1 MLDKDNDFWALRQ
14 TEFHLQ
20 SVTRERDALRTQL
33 EWLQSLLA
41 DTQAKLESA
50 YSRYHDISIASIDLV
65 ERAFDELPGSKS
77 NFYFDAR
84 SNALVLTNPVNRA
97 RASDIERPEGS
108 SVRLQRGNDDKL
120 VRAYTPEI

>member
-97 RASDIERPEGS
+97 KVGGIDRPVGS
-108 SVRLQRGNDDKL
+108 SVRLQRGSDDKL
-120 VRAYTPEI
+120 VRTCTPEI